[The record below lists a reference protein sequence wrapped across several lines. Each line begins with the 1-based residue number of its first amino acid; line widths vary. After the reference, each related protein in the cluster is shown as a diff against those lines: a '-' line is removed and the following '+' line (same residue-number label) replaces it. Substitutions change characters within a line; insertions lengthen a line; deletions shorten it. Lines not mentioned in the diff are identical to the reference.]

1 MMKRI
6 SKMLVCIMCIF
17 ALAMPTVMA
26 DVNDVMFDLESLG
39 VLENI
44 ENTTDMDSYMTRGEF
59 AQLMVNVMGHS
70 EIAKSMEGVSYF
82 TDCANSPYV
91 GAINLLYESKVISG
105 SGDGRFN
112 PDEYVTYYQVAKFTV
127 NALGYSNIVRNTDL
141 SSYYYLASTI
151 GVFDNVNSSGEYV
164 TRRDGFVMIY
174 NCLDVDLMTQNFGM
188 FGTGSF
194 EVVEGNSLRSYL
206 QTSQH
211 QRLVKKSGIVTA
223 DCVTYLYN
231 GMAKNKTNIIE
242 IDGVAYKCEFDVPR
256 GLVGM
261 SVDFYVANND
271 STVVTSIKTT
281 GDNNIVEFEL
291 EDFSSASAGV
301 VKYLVNDKD
310 VKIKYDDSTKMIYNN
325 RRDHS
330 ITPENIGNFKDGS
343 VRAIDNDDDEVYDVF
358 YITCYTDAVV
368 EKVYTETKQVFLA
381 NGQMIDGAKYV
392 SLDDEDIIVSIVDVD
407 GNVKTVEDIKEDN
420 VISIS
425 KSKDKEVI
433 TVVVSDKKATG
444 TITVIDD
451 EYVTIGT
458 DVYVSNVPAELGK
471 HVEAYINFR
480 NEIVY
485 MEETVSY
492 DNYAYVL
499 STSDTTNSFKDIK
512 IALITPGYISE
523 KSENSFTEEGASS
536 TSKKL
541 FFRNGGKA
549 IYPLASKVSVNG
561 EKCKDEVAVKLIINQ
576 IISYTVNEEGKI
588 SKVDIIDPYDNDVY
602 KTYNENGKV
611 FSKGSKDGFGITES
625 GTMSICIPDDIL
637 NASDD
642 DLMVPVMLLNMTEYK
657 IKAYDVDE
665 TTSMAGLVVV
675 TEKMQSGLAGNVTT
689 SSDVGIVKKVSNK
702 IDKDEEKLVV
712 NILTKEGEK
721 NYFVSSLIPNA
732 NSFTTIGAGDL
743 IAYSLVEGNEELN
756 GFSIIQD
763 ANAFSGS
770 FLQQPYQPNETCLGT
785 VTDLRYDYV
794 SRNKVRWTDSVTVNY
809 GGATQVYEV
818 YNTGT
823 PPIFLLE
830 GKNEIKKLTFDE
842 IQIGDKIFVSANLG
856 VVRAIVVRR

>member
-1 MMKRI
+1 
-6 SKMLVCIMCIF
+6 
-17 ALAMPTVMA
+17 
-26 DVNDVMFDLESLG
+26 MFD
-39 VLENI
+39 
-44 ENTTDMDSYMTRGEF
+44 NT
-59 AQLMVNVMGHS
+59 
-70 EIAKSMEGVSYF
+70 
-82 TDCANSPYV
+82 NS
-91 GAINLLYESKVISG
+91 A
-105 SGDGRFN
+105 
-112 PDEYVTYYQVAKFTV
+112 
-127 NALGYSNIVRNTDL
+127 
-141 SSYYYLASTI
+141 
-151 GVFDNVNSSGEYV
+151 GEYV
-164 TRRDGFVMIY
+164 TRRDGFVMID

-206 QTSQH
+206 ATARH
-211 QRLVKKSGIVTA
+211 HRLTKKSGIVTA

-231 GMAKNKTNIIE
+231 GMAKNKTSLIE
-242 IDGVAYKCEFDVPR
+242 IDGVAYKCDFDVPR

-261 SVDFYVANND
+261 SVDFYVENND
-271 STVVTSIKTT
+271 SPVITSIKPTCENT
-281 GDNNIVEFEL
+281 VVEFEL
-291 EDFSSASAGV
+291 ENFSSASSGV

-310 VKIKYDDSTKMIYNN
+310 VKIKYNDSTKMIYNN
-325 RRDHS
+325 RRDFT
-330 ITPENIGNFKDGS
+330 ITPENIGGFKDGT
-343 VRAIDNDDDEVYDVF
+343 VRAIDNDEDEVYDVF
-358 YITCYTDAVV
+358 YITSYTDAIV
-368 EKVYTETKQVFLA
+368 ERVYTETKQVFLA
-381 NGQMIDGAKYV
+381 NGQLIDGARYI
-392 SLDDEDIIVSIVDVD
+392 SLDDEEIIVSIIDGE
-407 GNVKTVEDIKEDN
+407 GNVKTIEDIKEDN
-420 VISIS
+420 VLSIS
-425 KSKDKEVI
+425 KSKDKEVV
-433 TVVVSDKKATG
+433 TVVVSDKKVTG
-444 TITVIDD
+444 TIKVIDD
-451 EYVTIGT
+451 DYVTIDT

-499 STSDTTNSFKDIK
+499 TASDTTNSFKDIK
-512 IALITPGYISE
+512 VAIITPGYISE
-523 KSENSFTEEGASS
+523 KSESSFTEEGASE

-549 IYPLASKVSVNG
+549 IYALASKVSVNG
-561 EKCKDEVAVKLIINQ
+561 EKYSDEKAAELILNNIV
-576 IISYTVNEEGKI
+576 SYTLNADGKI
-588 SKVDIIDPYDNDVY
+588 SKVEIIEPYDNDVY

-625 GTMSICIPDDIL
+625 GTMSICIPDNIA

-642 DLMVPVMLLNMTEYK
+642 DLLVPVMLLNMTEYK

-675 TEKMQSGLAGNVTT
+675 TEKMQAGLAGNVTT

-702 IDKDEEKLVV
+702 IENDEERLVV

-721 NYFVSSLIPNA
+721 NYFVSNLIPNP

-763 ANAFSGS
+763 ANAFGGS

-785 VTDLRYDYV
+785 VVDLRYDYV
-794 SRNKVRWTDSVTVNY
+794 SRNRIRWTDSMTVNY
-809 GGATQVYEV
+809 GGATQTYEV
-818 YNTGT
+818 FNTGT

-830 GKNEIKKLTFDE
+830 GKNEIKKLTFDD
-842 IQIGDKIFVSANLG
+842 IQIGDKVFVSANLG
-856 VVRAIVVRR
+856 IVRAIVVRR